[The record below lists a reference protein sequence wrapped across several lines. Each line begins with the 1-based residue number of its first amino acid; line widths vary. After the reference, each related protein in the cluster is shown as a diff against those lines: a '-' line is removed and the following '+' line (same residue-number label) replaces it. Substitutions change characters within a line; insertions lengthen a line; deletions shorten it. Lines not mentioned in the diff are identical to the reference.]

1 MTTAVRTE
9 TAAVGGDR
17 HGTRRPAK
25 VRKGAIRPEFI
36 PPAPPLRGIGRLAD
50 WLRRDGAP
58 AVTVIADPAV
68 AEQPVTAGVLDQV
81 RAAGRTPHLIVLDGP
96 TGLDAVAETAAGLDP
111 EGIVVAIGG
120 GTTLDFAKLA
130 ALSARHP
137 HFHRYLTAPQRSGFL
152 VLPPALGPHVRV
164 LAVPTTLGTGSELGT
179 VACFSRD
186 GGKFLATGSC
196 LRPVAALWA
205 PEATDTLP
213 PALVADGVLEALFR
227 TVSPYTGDA
236 TELPEQDAAVEEL
249 ARRIVTA
256 GYEVAALRDR
266 DRPIPA
272 ELRLRIA
279 ESSGESQIGRIN
291 IGRSPY
297 AVKCWAMANELST
310 TLDLAKM
317 RTVAALWPVLWRHT
331 LDGDARLG
339 SAARITRLWSVLR
352 AAVPALPDD
361 PADGLLRLMSD
372 WHIDRTVHAGPAQL
386 ARATTRIMRGWGA
399 GLPILDELSATD
411 VRALLDEATEP
422 ASGGSPAARGSQ
434 DQHGVRPPA
443 DRPDGD
449 TENVPDLPGPD
460 RRSTS

>member
-1 MTTAVRTE
+1 MTTAVNTD
-9 TAAVGGDR
+9 TAAAGGAGHR
-17 HGTRRPAK
+17 VRRPVK
-25 VRKGAIRPEFI
+25 VRKGAVRPEFI
-36 PPAPPLRGIGRLAD
+36 PPAPPLRGIDRLAD
-50 WLRRDGAP
+50 WLRRDGART
-58 AVTVIADPAV
+58 VTVIADPAV
-68 AEQPVTAGVLDQV
+68 AGRPVTTGVLDQV
-81 RAAGRTPHLIVLDGP
+81 ERAGRTPRLIVLNGP

-111 EGIVVAIGG
+111 EGIVIAVGG

-196 LRPVAALWA
+196 LRPVAALWSA
-205 PEATDTLP
+205 EATDTLP
-213 PALVADGVLEALFR
+213 PGLVADGALEALFR

-236 TELPEQDAAVEEL
+236 TELPEQDAAVEAL
-249 ARRIVTA
+249 AARILVA
-256 GYEVAALRDR
+256 GYEVAALRAEGR
-266 DRPIPA
+266 ALPA

-331 LDGDARLG
+331 LDGDTRLG
-339 SAARITRLWSVLR
+339 SPDRIHRLWRVLR
-352 AAVPALPDD
+352 AGAPWLPDD
-361 PADGLLRLMSD
+361 PAAGLLRLMSD
-372 WHIDRTVHAGPAQL
+372 WHIDRTVRADTGQL

-399 GLPILDELSATD
+399 GLPILDELSAAD
-411 VRALLDEATEP
+411 VRALLAEATEP
-422 ASGGSPAARGSQ
+422 APGGSPAARGSQ
-434 DQHGVRPPA
+434 SHHGTRPTA
-443 DRPDGD
+443 GRP
-449 TENVPDLPGPD
+449 
-460 RRSTS
+460 

>member
-1 MTTAVRTE
+1 MTTAVRTD
-9 TAAVGGDR
+9 TAASGGDR

-25 VRKGAIRPEFI
+25 VRKGAVRPEFI
-36 PPAPPLRGIGRLAD
+36 PPAPPLRGIDRLAD

-68 AEQPVTAGVLDQV
+68 AEQPVTAGVLAQV
-81 RAAGRTPHLIVLDGP
+81 RAAGRTPHLIVLDGH

-111 EGIVVAIGG
+111 DGIVVAVGG

-236 TELPEQDAAVEEL
+236 TELPDQDAAVEAL
-249 ARRIVTA
+249 ARRIVA
-256 GYEVAALRDR
+256 DGYEVAALRDR
-266 DRPIPA
+266 NLPVPA

-331 LDGDARLG
+331 LDGDTRLG
-339 SAARITRLWSVLR
+339 SPARITRLWRVLR
-352 AAVPALPDD
+352 SAAPALPDD

-372 WHIDRTVHAGPAQL
+372 WRVDRTVCADPDQL
-386 ARATTRIMRGWGA
+386 AHATTRIMRGWGA
-399 GLPILDELSATD
+399 GLPILDELSAAD
-411 VRALLDEATEP
+411 VRALLGEATEP
-422 ASGGSPAARGSQ
+422 ASGGSPAARGSH
-434 DQHGVRPPA
+434 DHHGARPSA
-443 DRPDGD
+443 DRPWGHR
-449 TENVPDLPGPD
+449 TVPDPPGPD